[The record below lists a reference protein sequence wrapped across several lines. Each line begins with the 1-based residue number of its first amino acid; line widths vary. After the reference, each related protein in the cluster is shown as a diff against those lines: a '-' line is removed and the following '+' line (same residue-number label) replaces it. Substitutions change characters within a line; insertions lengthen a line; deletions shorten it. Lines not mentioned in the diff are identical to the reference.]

1 MKLFTKVLLIAGGLF
16 ASLAGAAQADTN
28 TVAVGGYDAVSY
40 QDGHPVR
47 GAGTIMHVYNGATYL
62 FATEE
67 NLNKFKANPAK
78 YAPQYGGYC
87 AFGASVG
94 KKFVGDP
101 TVWKVVDGKLYLN
114 LSAEVAGIWLKDVPG
129 NIVKADKEWT
139 RIADVPAGDL

>member
-16 ASLAGAAQADTN
+16 AALAGTAQADTN

-47 GAGTIMHVYNGATYL
+47 GSGTIMHVYNGATYL

-78 YAPQYGGYC
+78 YAPQ
-87 AFGASVG
+87 
-94 KKFVGDP
+94 
-101 TVWKVVDGKLYLN
+101 
-114 LSAEVAGIWLKDVPG
+114 
-129 NIVKADKEWT
+129 
-139 RIADVPAGDL
+139 